1 MELVRWEAFDGLDRL
16 HSRMNELFE
25 DAFRPGR
32 ALPYVQSGNWYP
44 HVDILESKEAYVLR
58 AEVPGMKREDL
69 NVEVEENTLT
79 LSGEKKPE
87 QLPNGV
93 EYQHVERVS
102 GKFSRAF
109 TLPET
114 ADRNGIEASY
124 RDGILEIRVP
134 KAEAA
139 KPKRIEITVH

>member
-1 MELVRWEAFDGLDRL
+1 MELVKWEAFDSLDRL
-16 HSRMNELFE
+16 HSRMNELCE
-25 DAFRPGR
+25 DVFGPGR
-32 ALPYVQSGNWYP
+32 AVPYVHNGNWYP

-87 QLPNGV
+87 PLSHGV

-114 ADRNGIEASY
+114 ADRNGIKASY

-139 KPKRIEITVH
+139 KPQRIEITVH